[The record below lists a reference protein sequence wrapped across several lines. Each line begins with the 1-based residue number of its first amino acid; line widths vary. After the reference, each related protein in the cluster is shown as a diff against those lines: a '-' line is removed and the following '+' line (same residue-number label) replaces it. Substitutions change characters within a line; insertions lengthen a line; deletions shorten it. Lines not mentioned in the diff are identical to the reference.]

1 MRLKNKL
8 VKLILSIKKNFN
20 IVTNSFSKT
29 FTEDGIKKCTKF
41 EVTLFLSHEAL

>member
-8 VKLILSIKKNFN
+8 VKLILSIKKHFN

-29 FTEDGIKKCTKF
+29 FTEDGIK
-41 EVTLFLSHEAL
+41 